1 MNSHGILTGFR
12 EFTRNSR
19 GNHTEFTRNS
29 HGILPEI
36 AWKSQKHHE
45 NPGKTQKLHGNH
57 TSPGKSQK
65 LRGKYG
71 NRTKNHTELRVNSH
85 EILTEFRKFTR
96 NSEFTRNLHGYSPG
110 TRMEIAKITKIPE
123 NHKNSTEYC
132 RKSHE
137 HLENHRN
144 YAEALPPLP
153 PLRKPPR
160 PEGPVNLNLIIILI
174 SHLIASHGFYTGRLT
189 DFARRRHG
197 IHKRFTRPVTRIH
210 TKPPGFRT
218 EPPGLHGNHTEH
230 HTQITRKVTRNS
242 QLPPGP
248 THEPPHTPLHA
259 PLHGKCPMAEPCN
272 LPMAEPCDPPYGGSV

>member
-71 NRTKNHTELRVNSH
+71 NRTKITRNYVNSH

-132 RKSHE
+132 RKSRE

-153 PLRKPPR
+153 PFRKPPR
-160 PEGPVNLNLIIILI
+160 PEGPVNL
-174 SHLIASHGFYTGRLT
+174 Y
-189 DFARRRHG
+189 
-197 IHKRFTRPVTRIH
+197 
-210 TKPPGFRT
+210 
-218 EPPGLHGNHTEH
+218 
-230 HTQITRKVTRNS
+230 ITNIK
-242 QLPPGP
+242 
-248 THEPPHTPLHA
+248 
-259 PLHGKCPMAEPCN
+259 KCSGCT
-272 LPMAEPCDPPYGGSV
+272 